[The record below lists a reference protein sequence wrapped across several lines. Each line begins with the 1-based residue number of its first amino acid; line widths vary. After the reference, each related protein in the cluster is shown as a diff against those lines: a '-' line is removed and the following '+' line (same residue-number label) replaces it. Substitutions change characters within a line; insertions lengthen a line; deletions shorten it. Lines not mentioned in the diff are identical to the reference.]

1 MIAHGHG
8 FDEILQMTLGQLRGF
23 LRAIDRAE
31 ATRELR
37 LLNLVLLGTRGEAKA
52 IERLEDTLRKQ
63 ADLG

>member
-1 MIAHGHG
+1 
-8 FDEILQMTLGQLRGF
+8 MTLGQLRGF

-37 LLNLVLLGTRGEAKA
+37 LLNLLLLGTRGEAKSV
-52 IERLEDTLRKQ
+52 ERLEDTLRKQ

>member
-1 MIAHGHG
+1 
-8 FDEILQMTLGQLRGF
+8 MTLGQLRGF

-31 ATRELR
+31 ATRELL
-37 LLNLVLLGTRGEAKA
+37 LLNLVLLGTRGESKA